1 MSADLATVQTVQ
13 VTIDAFV
20 GSEVMPFWRAVL
32 SYEAMDEDDLIEP
45 RGSGP
50 WVWFQEMDAPR
61 PQRGRLHL
69 DVFVPRDE
77 AETGIAEA
85 IAAGRRLVTDR
96 FAPSWWALADAK
108 GIEVCVATWMARE

>member
-61 PQRGRLHL
+61 PQRSRLHL
-69 DVFVPRDE
+69 DVYVSHDE
-77 AETGIAEA
+77 AKTGIGGDRRRRAPGDRPVRA
-85 IAAGRRLVTDR
+85 VMVDAGRRQGHRGL
-96 FAPSWWALADAK
+96 
-108 GIEVCVATWMARE
+108 CATWMARE